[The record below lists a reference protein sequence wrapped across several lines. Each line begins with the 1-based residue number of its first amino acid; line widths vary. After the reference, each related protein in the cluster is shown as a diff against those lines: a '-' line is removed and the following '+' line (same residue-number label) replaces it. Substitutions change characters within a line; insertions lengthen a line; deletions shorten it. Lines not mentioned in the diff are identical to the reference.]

1 MKVLLRKRI
10 RKLGTIGDV
19 VDVKPGY
26 ARNYLLPHGLAI
38 MPTAANL
45 KRIEHEKAA
54 YLAQLAKEKE
64 ELEARAEVLAGKEI
78 TITARANE
86 TGHLYGSIG
95 PAQIAYAL
103 NEMDIPVSPD
113 EIRLPEAI
121 RQLDKYDV
129 TVELDDDIHA
139 TIHVW
144 IVPLHEPEA
153 EFEPNMFAGGDD
165 QNEPAA
171 DQAGDPD
178 AVTTVDAETGDTHTE
193 EETPPPAPEIAAEE
207 DASGDDET
215 VLS

>member
-19 VDVKPGY
+19 VEVKPGY

-38 MPTAANL
+38 MPTEANL

-64 ELEARAEVLAGKEI
+64 HLEARAAVLAGKEI

-144 IVPLHEPEA
+144 IVPLHEPGEGV
-153 EFEPNMFAGGDD
+153 EPSMFAAGDTED
-165 QNEPAA
+165 EPAA
-171 DQAGDPD
+171 EQAGDPETG
-178 AVTTVDAETGDTHTE
+178 AIADAETGDIDTQE
-193 EETPPPAPEIAAEE
+193 EAPPAPEIAAEE
-207 DASGDDET
+207 EASGEDQT
-215 VLS
+215 APS